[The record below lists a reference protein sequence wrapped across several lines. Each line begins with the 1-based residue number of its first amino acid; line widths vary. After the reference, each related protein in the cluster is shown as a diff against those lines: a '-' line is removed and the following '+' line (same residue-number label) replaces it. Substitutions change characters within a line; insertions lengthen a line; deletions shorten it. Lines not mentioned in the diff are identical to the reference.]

1 MEMDEISNPG
11 RRALLQRAACAVSLA
26 PLALAAVLPAPSAA
40 AAAQPLISE
49 QDPAARSVHY
59 VEDASR
65 AKDAT
70 SGAHCS
76 NCSLYTA
83 VGGSTQGKCV
93 LFPGKLVKAAG
104 WCSSWS
110 GL

>member
-1 MEMDEISNPG
+1 MNDLRNPG
-11 RRALLQRAACAVSLA
+11 RRALLQRAALGLSLA
-26 PLALAAVLPAPSAA
+26 PLVLTAPAAPAGSL
-40 AAAQPLISE
+40 PLINE
-49 QDPAARSVHY
+49 QDPAAKAVHY

-65 AKDAT
+65 AKAAA
-70 SGAHCS
+70 SGAECS
-76 NCSLYTA
+76 NCSLYSA
-83 VGGSTQGKCV
+83 AAGAAQGACT